1 MKNESREFEVELD
14 LKARVATQDID
25 DIMCTAPG
33 RWHHQLVPSGKA
45 GWQDARRVRA

>member
-25 DIMCTAPG
+25 DIMCTA
-33 RWHHQLVPSGKA
+33 LESGS
-45 GWQDARRVRA
+45 